1 MTSTA
6 PRGYAKGRATR
17 RQILDEAM
25 TLFGEVGYRSASL
38 REIAARCG
46 ISHPGL
52 LHHFASKEALLGA
65 VLERRD
71 ALDAERFPSRG
82 SGTDQ
87 LQTLVDVVEH
97 NAHVPG
103 IVELFAALSTEAV
116 APDHPAHGYFVGRY
130 ARTREGLAASL
141 EVTRAQGALR
151 DGVDPALAAV
161 VIVAVMDGL
170 QVQWL
175 LDRGSVDMA
184 RALRDHIAGLLTV
197 PFPARVDDVG

>member
-25 TLFGEVGYRSASL
+25 TLFGEMGYRSASL

-52 LHHFASKEALLGA
+52 LHHFPSKEALLGA

-71 ALDAERFPSRG
+71 ALDAERFPSGG

-130 ARTREGLAASL
+130 ARTRAELAASL
-141 EVTRAQGALR
+141 EVTRAQGVLR

-161 VIVAVMDGL
+161 VIIAVMDGL

-175 LDRGSVDMA
+175 LDRESVDMA
-184 RALRDHIAGLLTV
+184 RALSDHIAGLLTV
-197 PFPARVDDVG
+197 PFPARVQVS

>member
-25 TLFGEVGYRSASL
+25 TLFGEMGYRSASL

-52 LHHFASKEALLGA
+52 LHHFPSKEALLGA

-71 ALDAERFPSRG
+71 ALDAERFPSGG

-130 ARTREGLAASL
+130 ARTRAELAASL
-141 EVTRAQGALR
+141 EVTRAQGVLR

-161 VIVAVMDGL
+161 VIIAVMDGL

-175 LDRGSVDMA
+175 LDRESVDMA
-184 RALRDHIAGLLTV
+184 CALRDHIAGLLTV
-197 PFPARVDDVG
+197 PFPARVEVS